1 MIEKSHLH
9 NFNSSTTIKK
19 NTANTLHK
27 TEQGD
32 DPIDSSGS
40 KFLSWIKGLINPLQN
55 LPIISGIYSSMN
67 SDKPSSDR
75 DLIQSSAGGFLY
87 GGPIGAVAGF
97 GNWVFEKIFDK
108 TPTELAFD
116 TLGISKLWKSN
127 DLDSKGLNKDK
138 DKKKI
143 EFVDSS
149 FNPNKDNT
157 KQSRKKSEEKKLL
170 SSQGMSFHYPK
181 WSPLNYT
188 PVKSSKKLNL
198 SSYKNNTENIKRSI
212 SIDA

>member
-170 SSQGMSFHYPK
+170 SSRGMSFHYPK

>member
-170 SSQGMSFHYPK
+170 SSRGMSFHYPK

-198 SSYKNNTENIKRSI
+198 SSYKNNTENIKRNI

>member
-170 SSQGMSFHYPK
+170 SSRGMSFHYPK

-198 SSYKNNTENIKRSI
+198 SSYKNNTENIKRTI

>member
-9 NFNSSTTIKK
+9 NFNSNVTFKK
-19 NTANTLHK
+19 NTANTVHK
-27 TEQGD
+27 TEEGD
-32 DPIDSSGS
+32 DQIKSNGS
-40 KFLSWIKGLINPLQN
+40 IFLSWIKGLINPLQN

-67 SDKPSSDR
+67 SDKPNSDR

-87 GGPIGAVAGF
+87 GGPIGAIAGF
-97 GNWVFEKIFDK
+97 GNWIFEKIFDK

-116 TLGISKLWKSN
+116 KLGISKLWKSN
-127 DLDSKGLNKDK
+127 DLDSKGLDKDK

-143 EFVDSS
+143 ELVDNS
-149 FNPNKDNT
+149 FKSNKDITNE
-157 KQSRKKSEEKKLL
+157 SRKTIKEKKIL

-188 PVKSSKKLNL
+188 PVKNSKKLNL
-198 SSYKNNTENIKRSI
+198 SYYKNNAEITKRSI

>member
-87 GGPIGAVAGF
+87 GGPIGAMAGF

-170 SSQGMSFHYPK
+170 SSRGMSFHYPK